1 VSAPDFQGGIL
12 DADVPRLTVGEK
24 MTTPGGMTA
33 KPKIGFIGLGIM
45 GRPMA
50 KNLMKAGYELVV
62 YDIVP
67 AGVEDV
73 AKAGAKPAGSNR
85 EVAEAS
91 DVVITMLPDSPDV
104 EAAMLGPSGV
114 FEGLHPGLTLIDM
127 SSISPITARKV
138 AAMAAEKGVDM
149 LDAPV
154 SGGDVGAIN
163 ATLSIM
169 VGGKQEVFDRCRPIF
184 EVLGKNVN
192 LVGES
197 GAGQV
202 CKAANQIV
210 VALTIDAVAEALVFA
225 QKAGVDPARVRQALM
240 GGFAQSRILD
250 LHGQR
255 MLDRNFSPGFRV
267 RFHIKDLN
275 IALST
280 GLEYGASLPGT
291 ALAMEI
297 LKSLAATG
305 HGNDDH
311 SAIVRYIEANS
322 ATEIRPGSPPKGS
335 E

>member
-1 VSAPDFQGGIL
+1 MANGT
-12 DADVPRLTVGEK
+12 A
-24 MTTPGGMTA
+24 A

-50 KNLMKAGYELVV
+50 KNLLKAGYELVV

-67 AGVEDV
+67 AGVEEV

-85 EVAEAS
+85 EVAEKS

-104 EAAMLGPSGV
+104 EAAMLGPAGV
-114 FEGLHPGLTLIDM
+114 FEGLHSGLTLIDM
-127 SSISPITARKV
+127 SSISPVTARKV
-138 AAMAAEKGVDM
+138 ATMAAEKGVAM

-169 VGGKQEVFDRCRPIF
+169 VGGKPEVFERCKPIF
-184 EVLGKNVN
+184 EVLGKNIN
-192 LVGES
+192 LVGDS

-225 QKAGVDPARVRQALM
+225 EKAGVDPAKVRQALM
-240 GGFAQSRILD
+240 GGFAQSRILEV
-250 LHGQR
+250 HGQR
-255 MLDRNFSPGFRV
+255 MLDRNFNPGFRV

-280 GLEYGASLPGT
+280 GREYGVSLPGT
-291 ALAMEI
+291 AVAMEI

-311 SAIVRYIEANS
+311 SAIARYIDS
-322 ATEIRPGSPPKGS
+322 AQSS
-335 E
+335 

>member
-1 VSAPDFQGGIL
+1 MADQGG
-12 DADVPRLTVGEK
+12 AV
-24 MTTPGGMTA
+24 

-50 KNLMKAGYELVV
+50 KNLLKAGYELVV

-73 AKAGAKPAGSNR
+73 VKAGASATGSNR
-85 EVAEAS
+85 EVAEKS
-91 DVVITMLPDSPDV
+91 DVVVTMLPDSPDV
-104 EAAMLGPSGV
+104 ESAMLGPGGV
-114 FEGLHPGLTLIDM
+114 FEGLHSGLILVDM
-127 SSISPITARKV
+127 SSISPVTARKV
-138 AAMAAEKGVDM
+138 AALAAEKGVDM

-154 SGGDVGAIN
+154 SGGEVGAIN

-169 VGGKQEVFDRCRPIF
+169 VGGKAEVFDRCRPIF
-184 EVLGKNVN
+184 EVLGKNIT
-192 LVGES
+192 LVGDS

-210 VALTIDAVAEALVFA
+210 VALTIEAVAEALVFA

-240 GGFAQSRILD
+240 GGFAQSRILE

-255 MLDRNFSPGFRV
+255 MLDRNFNPGFRV

-280 GLEYGASLPGT
+280 GREYGASLPGT
-291 ALAMEI
+291 AVAMEI

-311 SAIVRYIEANS
+311 SAIARYIEANS
-322 ATEIRPGSPPKGS
+322 GTEIRPGPVQK
-335 E
+335 

>member
-1 VSAPDFQGGIL
+1 MGD
-12 DADVPRLTVGEK
+12 K
-24 MTTPGGMTA
+24 MATPGGTAA

-50 KNLMKAGYELVV
+50 KNLLKAGYELVV

-67 AGVEDV
+67 AGVDDV
-73 AKAGAKPAGSNR
+73 AKAGAQRAGSNK
-85 EVAEAS
+85 EVAQQS

-104 EAAMLGPSGV
+104 EAAMLGSSGV
-114 FEGLHPGLTLIDM
+114 FEGLHSGLTLIDM
-127 SSISPITARKV
+127 SSISPVTARKV
-138 AAMAAEKGVDM
+138 AAMAAEKGVEM

-169 VGGKQEVFDRCRPIF
+169 VGGKQEVFERCRPIF
-184 EVLGKNVN
+184 EVLGKNIN

-240 GGFAQSRILD
+240 GGFAESRVPRGPRPADARPELRPRLPGPLPHQGPQHRPLD
-250 LHGQR
+250 W
-255 MLDRNFSPGFRV
+255 PRV
-267 RFHIKDLN
+267 RR
-275 IALST
+275 IAARDRDGDGDPQVARRDGPRQRRPLRDRSIHRVE
-280 GLEYGASLPGT
+280 L
-291 ALAMEI
+291 
-297 LKSLAATG
+297 G
-305 HGNDDH
+305 HRGPSRH
-311 SAIVRYIEANS
+311 AREVTRFPAPRS
-322 ATEIRPGSPPKGS
+322 
-335 E
+335 

>member
-1 VSAPDFQGGIL
+1 MEDTMARQGSGPEK
-12 DADVPRLTVGEK
+12 PR
-24 MTTPGGMTA
+24 
-33 KPKIGFIGLGIM
+33 IGFIGLGIM
-45 GRPMA
+45 GRPMSR
-50 KNLMKAGYELVV
+50 NLLKAGYELVV

-67 AGVEDV
+67 TGVEEIV
-73 AKAGAKPAGSNR
+73 KAGAKAAGSNR
-85 EVAEAS
+85 EVAERS

-114 FEGLHPGLTLIDM
+114 FEALRPGLTLLDM
-127 SSISPITARKV
+127 SSISPITSRKL
-138 AAMAAEKGVDM
+138 AAIAAEKGVDM

-184 EVLGKNVN
+184 EVLGKNIT
-192 LVGES
+192 LIGDS

-210 VALTIDAVAEALVFA
+210 VALTIEAVAEALVFA
-225 QKAGVDPARVRQALM
+225 QKAGVDPARVRQGLM

-250 LHGQR
+250 VHGQK
-255 MLDRNFSPGFRV
+255 MLDRNFKPGFRV

-275 IALST
+275 IALTT
-280 GLEYGASLPGT
+280 GREYGASLPGT
-291 ALAMEI
+291 AMAMEI

-311 SAIVRYIEANS
+311 SAIARYIETNS
-322 ATEIRPGSPPKGS
+322 ATEIRPGSGQS
-335 E
+335 

>member
-1 VSAPDFQGGIL
+1 MNPACATEPDSDQARAIPEME
-12 DADVPRLTVGEK
+12 DK
-24 MTTPGGMTA
+24 MASGTAA

-45 GRPMA
+45 GRPMS
-50 KNLMKAGYELVV
+50 KNLLKAGYELVV

-73 AKAGAKPAGSNR
+73 AKAGARSTGSNK

-104 EAAMLGPSGV
+104 EAAYLGPGGV
-114 FEGLHPGLTLIDM
+114 FEGLHSGLTLIDM
-127 SSISPITARKV
+127 SSISPVTARKV
-138 AAMAAEKGVDM
+138 AAMAAEKGVEM

-169 VGGKQEVFDRCRPIF
+169 VGGKQAVFERCKPIF
-184 EVLGKNVN
+184 EVLGKNIN

-240 GGFAQSRILD
+240 GGFAQSRILEV
-250 LHGQR
+250 HGQR

-280 GLEYGASLPGT
+280 GREYGASLPGT

-297 LKSLAATG
+297 LKSLEATG

-311 SAIVRYIEANS
+311 SSIARYIEANS
-322 ATEIRPGSPPKGS
+322 GTEVHPGTPQK
-335 E
+335 

>member
-1 VSAPDFQGGIL
+1 MGDNMA
-12 DADVPRLTVGEK
+12 
-24 MTTPGGMTA
+24 TPGGTAA

-50 KNLMKAGYELVV
+50 KNLLKAGYELVV

-85 EVAEAS
+85 EAAEKS

-114 FEGLHPGLTLIDM
+114 FEGLHSGLTLIDM
-127 SSISPITARKV
+127 SSISPVTARKV
-138 AAMAAEKGVDM
+138 AALAAEKGVEM

-169 VGGKQEVFDRCRPIF
+169 VGGKQEVFDRCKPIF
-184 EVLGKNVN
+184 EVLGKNIN

-240 GGFAQSRILD
+240 GGFAQSRILEV
-250 LHGQR
+250 HGQR
-255 MLDRNFSPGFRV
+255 MLDRNFDPGFRV

-280 GLEYGASLPGT
+280 GREYGVSLPGT
-291 ALAMEI
+291 AVAMEI
-297 LKSLAATG
+297 LKSLGATG

-311 SAIVRYIEANS
+311 SAIARYIEANS
-322 ATEIRPGSPPKGS
+322 GTEIHPGTPEK
-335 E
+335 